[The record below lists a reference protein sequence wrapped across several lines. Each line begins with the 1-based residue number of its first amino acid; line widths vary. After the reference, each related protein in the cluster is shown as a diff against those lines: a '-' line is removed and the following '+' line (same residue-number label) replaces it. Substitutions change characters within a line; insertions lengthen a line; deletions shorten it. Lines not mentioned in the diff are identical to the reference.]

1 METYH
6 INEMLFH
13 VYEKHTVGET
23 RVLNCCLTVDELEDK
38 LANKEIDISKVEI
51 EVLPPNQAECEDA
64 SY

>member
-1 METYH
+1 METYR

-13 VYEKHTVGET
+13 VYEKNTEGET
-23 RVLNCCLTVDELEDK
+23 RVLNCCLTVDEHEEKLEK
-38 LANKEIDISKVEI
+38 REIDISKVEI